1 MAKKPKV
8 TVQGHARYFEDQYD
22 DEEVLY
28 VFRKHPVVMRKG
40 LILASLGLLVGPLYT
55 LILVQFGDQNNPP
68 SMTFFYMSFVVS
80 MFISAFLM
88 FPSWMSWHFSVYV
101 LTTERFLQIS
111 QKGFFNRKVA
121 DVPLKLVQ
129 SINYEVKGV
138 EQTLLGFGTIIMQTF
153 IGDTKLHY
161 IHHPAKVQRTIVE
174 FMRKEGIS
182 PEFNAS
188 NARMKEHAD
197 KEAHNQFTE
206 G

>member
-1 MAKKPKV
+1 MAKKSKV
-8 TVQGHARYFEDQYD
+8 TENGHLRYFEDQYD

-28 VFRKHPVVMRKG
+28 VFRKHPIVMRKG
-40 LILASLGLLVGPLYT
+40 LIYSSFGLLVGPLFT
-55 LILVQFGDQNNPP
+55 LILTYTRPDNPP
-68 SMTFFYMSFVVS
+68 SMNFFYASFLVS
-80 MFISAFLM
+80 MLISAIIM
-88 FPSWMSWHFSVYV
+88 FPSWMSWHFSVYI
-101 LTTERFLQIS
+101 LTTQRFLQIS

-121 DVPLKLVQ
+121 DVPLKLIQ

-174 FMRKEGIS
+174 FMRKEGVV

-188 NARMKEHAD
+188 NARMREYAD
-197 KEAHNQFTE
+197 KEAKNQFTE